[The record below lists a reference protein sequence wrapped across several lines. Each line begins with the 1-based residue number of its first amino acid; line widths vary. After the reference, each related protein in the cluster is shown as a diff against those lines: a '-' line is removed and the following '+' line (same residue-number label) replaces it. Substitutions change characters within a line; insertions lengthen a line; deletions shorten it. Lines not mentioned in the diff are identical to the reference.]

1 MSGIALPSR
10 PTTPFDLGERE
21 LLERF
26 LDFHRATIH
35 LKVAGLSDDDAW
47 RRLVPSLTSA
57 AGLVKHLT
65 FVEQTW
71 FRARLA
77 GVPDLP
83 VPWDAGNPDGDF
95 VRTAGDTVDSLL
107 AAYAAECDRS
117 REVAADM
124 ALDDVGAVDLAD
136 GRPTLRWVLVH
147 MIEETGRHNG
157 QLDILRELTDGATG
171 E

>member
-1 MSGIALPSR
+1 MSELVLPPR
-10 PTTPFDLGERE
+10 PDIPFDLAERD

-26 LDFHRATIH
+26 LDFHRATVH

-57 AGLVKHLT
+57 AGVVKHLT
-65 FVEQTW
+65 YVEQTW
-71 FRARLA
+71 FRTRLA

-83 VPWDAGNPDGDF
+83 VPWDDDNPDGDF
-95 VRTAGDTVDSLL
+95 VRGDGDTVDALL

-117 REVAADM
+117 RSVAEGM
-124 ALDDVGAVDLAD
+124 TLDDVAAVGHAD

-147 MIEETGRHNG
+147 MIEETCRHNG